1 MLLKNTSQALRTLQK
16 ARLCTDLASGVPLA
30 DALKEFSASEMQL
43 VRNYLKEQI
52 LHYSASIDRKQLM
65 PQDLAEAIGP
75 IPNYYHKQDCRE
87 PLEAC
92 LNETCISSF
101 PHCFSRKMN
110 EQSESLAKLLFPY
123 LIKKGEPSGKAQD
136 SAKQNPKPGS

>member
-1 MLLKNTSQALRTLQK
+1 MLLKNTTQNLSILQK
-16 ARLCTDLASGVPLA
+16 ARLCTDLASGIPLEE
-30 DALKEFSASEMQL
+30 ALRGFSASELQH
-43 VRNYLKEQI
+43 VRDYLKQQI
-52 LHYSASIDRKQLM
+52 LYYSATLDRKQLM
-65 PQDLAEAIGP
+65 PQDLNEIIGP

-110 EQSESLAKLLFPY
+110 EQSNSLVNVLLPY
-123 LIKKGEPSGKAQD
+123 LKGKKHLTNE
-136 SAKQNPKPGS
+136 NPDTEKP

>member
-1 MLLKNTSQALRTLQK
+1 MLLKNTSQTLSILQR
-16 ARLCTDLASGVPLA
+16 ARLSSDLASGVPIEEA
-30 DALKEFSASEMQL
+30 VKGFSASEMQK

-52 LHYSASIDRKQLM
+52 LHYSATLDRKQLM
-65 PQDLAEAIGP
+65 PQDLDEAVGP
-75 IPNYYHKQDCRE
+75 IPNYYHRQDCRE

-110 EQSESLAKLLFPY
+110 EQSESLAKILFPY
-123 LIKKGEPSGKAQD
+123 LVGKGKSDNTTPDTSKT
-136 SAKQNPKPGS
+136 